1 MKHRHSWKGRLRNK
15 CQEQW
20 KNGIDKPAV
29 SIKVDM
35 VAVENTELYADV
47 KDLVS
52 VSLGDTVHCRK
63 QQTRYRNRC

>member
-1 MKHRHSWKGRLRNK
+1 MPGAV
-15 CQEQW
+15 E
-20 KNGIDKPAV
+20 NGIDKPAV

-52 VSLGDTVHCRK
+52 VSLGDNCPLPK